1 MMKAA
6 KLFIDGDW
14 YSDIFYM
21 FDSNLANIVK
31 IELDDIGVTDCEDGD
46 WFEWHVEN
54 LGGEILISGTGEV
67 EYIQRV
73 DLKVNNE

>member
-1 MMKAA
+1 MMKTA

-54 LGGEILISGTGEV
+54 PPPRVGTKTNEV
-67 EYIQRV
+67 SASHSVPRR
-73 DLKVNNE
+73 N